1 MSEAMKNRPKI
12 ERQPRRG
19 FSGDPAALA
28 GFVQRSGAPE
38 LPALCEPRLPG
49 VNLVSWGTARR
60 EEIEATLLRHG
71 AILFRGFDVKGV
83 PDFDACVQAIS
94 GGAVNYMFR
103 ASPRTQVDSRFNVY
117 TSTDYPA
124 NERIFPH
131 NEHSYSPVFP
141 LQLYFYCEVPS
152 ATGGETPLGNT
163 RAVLRRIRP
172 DVRERFVSRGI
183 MYVRNYGDG
192 MGLPWQ
198 TVFQTNDRLEVERYC
213 AEVGILPEWKPG
225 DRLRTRQ
232 VGPAVVKH
240 PLTRE
245 DVWFNHA
252 TFFNALTLPES
263 ARDKLL
269 AEFSE
274 QDLPQNT
281 FYGDGSP
288 IEPDV
293 VRHLQDVYREVM
305 VEFPWQAG
313 DVVLLDN
320 MLTLHARNSFTGA
333 RRVLTAMARPQ
344 KSAELERPA
353 R

>member
-1 MSEAMKNRPKI
+1 MDHSLKIKAI
-12 ERQPRRG
+12 ERQARRG
-19 FSGDPAALA
+19 FSANPASLASFQPSAGSKALPLLCK
-28 GFVQRSGAPE
+28 PE
-38 LPALCEPRLPG
+38 LPG
-49 VNLVSWGTARR
+49 VNLASWGAACRA
-60 EEIEATLLRHG
+60 EIEAKLLEHG

-83 PDFDACVQAIS
+83 ADFDATVQQIS
-94 GGAVNYMFR
+94 GGAVHYMFR

-124 NERIFPH
+124 PERIFPH

-141 LQLYFYCEVPS
+141 LQLYFYCELPS
-152 ATGGETPLGNT
+152 ATGGETPLGDT
-163 RAVLRRIRP
+163 RAVLERIRR
-172 DVRERFVSRGI
+172 DVRDRFVAKKI

-198 TVFQTNDRLEVERYC
+198 TVFQTNDRAEVERYC
-213 AEVGILPEWKPG
+213 ESVGILPEWKSD

-232 VGPAVVKH
+232 IGPAVVKH
-240 PLTRE
+240 PVTKQ

-263 ARDKLL
+263 ARARLL
-269 AEFSE
+269 EEFSE

-288 IEPDV
+288 IEPEV
-293 VRHLQDVYREVM
+293 IGHLQDVYRSAM
-305 VEFPWQAG
+305 VEFSWQAG

-320 MLTLHARNSFTGA
+320 MLTLHARNSFTGP
-333 RRVLTAMARPQ
+333 RRVLTAMARAQ
-344 KSAELERPA
+344 KSADLERPS
-353 R
+353 

>member
-1 MSEAMKNRPKI
+1 MAEPVHTRPKI

-19 FSGDPAALA
+19 FSGDLAALA
-28 GFVQRSGAPE
+28 AFEPTGLPGA
-38 LPALCEPRLPG
+38 LPALCRPRLPG
-49 VNLVSWGTARR
+49 VNLASWAAARR
-60 EEIEATLLRHG
+60 DEIEALLLRHG
-71 AILFRGFDVKGV
+71 ALLFRGFDMKGV
-83 PDFDACVQAIS
+83 SDFDACVQAIS
-94 GGAVNYMFR
+94 GGALHYMFR
-103 ASPRTQVDSRFNVY
+103 ASPRTQVDNRYNVY

-152 ATGGETPLGNT
+152 ATGGETPLGDT
-163 RAVLRRIRP
+163 RALLRRLRP

-198 TVFQTNDRLEVERYC
+198 TVFQTSERAEVERYC
-213 AEVGILPEWKPG
+213 SEVGITPEWKPG

-240 PLTRE
+240 PVTRE
-245 DVWFNHA
+245 DVWFNHG

-263 ARDKLL
+263 ARERLL

-293 VRHLQDVYREVM
+293 ILYLQGLYRDVM
-305 VEFPWQAG
+305 TEFPWQAG

-353 R
+353 G

>member
-1 MSEAMKNRPKI
+1 MAEPVNNRPKI
-12 ERQPRRG
+12 ERQQRRG
-19 FSGDPAALA
+19 FSGDLAALA
-28 GFVQRSGAPE
+28 GFVGTTGEAR

-49 VNLVSWGTARR
+49 VNLASWGAARR

-83 PDFDACVQAIS
+83 ADFDACVQAMS
-94 GGAVNYMFR
+94 GGAVHYNFR
-103 ASPRTQVDSRFNVY
+103 ASPRTQVDNRFNVY

-141 LQLYFYCEVPS
+141 LQLYFYCEVPA
-152 ATGGETPLGNT
+152 ATGGETPLGDT
-163 RAVLRRIRP
+163 RALLRRIRP

-198 TVFQTNDRLEVERYC
+198 TVFQTDDRAEVERYC
-213 AEVGILPEWKPG
+213 REVGITPEWKPG
-225 DRLRTRQ
+225 DRLRTRV

-240 PLTRE
+240 PQTRE

-252 TFFNALTLPES
+252 TFFHALTLPES
-263 ARDKLL
+263 ARDRLL

-293 VRHLQDVYREVM
+293 IRYLQDIYREVM
-305 VEFPWQAG
+305 TEFPWQAG

-320 MLTLHARNSFTGA
+320 MLVLHARNSFTGP

-353 R
+353 S